1 MKAPCVLAVG
11 GLDPGGGA
19 GILADA
25 RAIVAAGA
33 FPCAV
38 VAVQTI
44 QSTRGLARAEPVDAR
59 LWRAQAVRVLD
70 DQRVRALKLGALG
83 SVANVRAAAKL
94 LASRPKIPAVV
105 DPVMLPTSGAARLLD
120 ASALGA
126 VKRALVPRAAL
137 VTANA
142 REAEA
147 LTGLRVRNAEDAG
160 VAARAIVALGARA
173 ALVKGGHLEKPVDVL
188 FDGTEAAR
196 FEGERVR
203 GENTHGSGC
212 TLSSAIAAQLAQG
225 KHLHEA
231 VLLAKVYVQK
241 AMERAYPIGK
251 GPGPLNHFFRAQ
263 AESATRGVHAEE
275 LHPVQVPPSER

>member
-173 ALVKGGHLEKPVDVL
+173 ALVKGGHLEDARAIDVL
-188 FDGTEAAR
+188 VVGRRTILLAAPRLPLRRPVHGGGCVLASLVAAR
-196 FEGERVR
+196 LALGDGV
-203 GENTHGSGC
+203 
-212 TLSSAIAAQLAQG
+212 IAAVRFA
-225 KHLHEA
+225 KRAHHA
-231 VLLAKVYVQK
+231 LLA
-241 AMERAYPIGK
+241 RAIDAGGSLDVLP
-251 GPGPLNHFFRAQ
+251 
-263 AESATRGVHAEE
+263 
-275 LHPVQVPPSER
+275 